1 MTTSLPLPAAL
12 RGFRLLMSAQFVSGL
27 ADNALLLVAIGR
39 LAAEGGPVWLPPLLK
54 LAFTLAYVLLAPFVG
69 PLADRAPKAAVMS
82 AANALKAGAC
92 AAMALGVPMG
102 LLLLPM
108 PHIDHWLPALPL
120 LACAG
125 LVAGLFVV
133 PMNALLQHRGAA
145 LLSAGRSIAVQNFN
159 ENASVLLMLAGYA
172 WFSRQD
178 LPLELLIRGFG
189 LGIALLMALIAL
201 HHRHHYRHHH
211 RQPHRH
217 KEIA

>member
-1 MTTSLPLPAAL
+1 VTTSLPLPAAL

-92 AAMALGVPMG
+92 AAMALGAPVG

-133 PMNALLQHRGAA
+133 PMNALLQHRGAT

-201 HHRHHYRHHH
+201 HHRHHHRHH
-211 RQPHRH
+211 RQAHRH

>member
-27 ADNALLLVAIGR
+27 ADSALLLVAIGR

-92 AAMALGVPMG
+92 AAMALGAPVG

-189 LGIALLMALIAL
+189 LGIALLMALVAL
-201 HHRHHYRHHH
+201 HHRHHH
-211 RQPHRH
+211 RQAPRH